1 LSLTQNCDI
10 YVAIKDEGINR
21 TIKLIMQQRP
31 SLFNYGTND
40 LNSHPDIV
48 CHPIDSH
55 GSVRAAENPLLT
67 PIKPVPII
75 GSMPNSFIPAC
86 FQINDFKI
94 DFYKNDQF
102 TMPQE
107 ISLNNQQL
115 AVYAKISVG
124 LGCPTPDELKSFL
137 ETIKI
142 YGRIKD
148 FRREIFIPTKN
159 LNCFSLEF
167 FATTS
172 IKLGPN
178 HVKLTLEDFEIK
190 DLTPTG
196 MENMIECYVMLV
208 AKAMLPQIEKTLL
221 NEMIKTRKLPD
232 PPDPSGPE
240 INIKISPSAQVANN
254 PASED
259 DQLKLFLNINYLTM
273 TYTITQLSGGG
284 PKPDTKIEK
293 PRIRTGPSDMT
304 VAISEG
310 GFKKIFQAAIQGI
323 KFSFEDT
330 LGSTFTIH
338 YKIVGK
344 LKGGS
349 INFENNYMEIKE
361 LDIFWETFKITLGVD
376 VPTIP
381 IIPSICLDI
390 PLDGTVCSPGFS
402 LFTKNPDL
410 SIPIDVSGFT
420 SEVTVFRANLKT
432 WYTTYAGGI
441 NKWEF
446 HLDPLLPIQ
455 IDFVD
460 LADTIADKLEDFL
473 DNILNILPIPGW
485 AKAAVDA
492 AKDLII
498 DTIRDAL
505 DIPSDLLAWVQTL
518 LVDALGLNDNIWKWI
533 KDFFDVQVALFAFE
547 DPLIVLPKTNKFT
560 KIPELNDLY
569 DPVAIN
575 QAINPPLVPVKL
587 PIEYIGIEINNNELI
602 VKADIGATI

>member
-1 LSLTQNCDI
+1 MSLTQNCDI

-40 LNSHPDIV
+40 LNSHPDVV
-48 CHPIDSH
+48 CNPIDSH
-55 GSVRAAENPLLT
+55 DSVKTSGNPLLT
-67 PIKPVPII
+67 PIKPVPIF
-75 GSMPNSFIPAC
+75 GSIPNAYLPAC

-94 DFYKNDQF
+94 DFHKNDQF
-102 TMPQE
+102 TMPSE
-107 ISLNNQQL
+107 ISLNPQQL
-115 AVYAKISVG
+115 SVYAKISVG
-124 LGCPTPDELKSFL
+124 LGCPTAEELKDFL
-137 ETIKI
+137 EAIKI
-142 YGRIKD
+142 YSGIKN

-167 FATTS
+167 FTTIS
-172 IKLGPN
+172 MKLSPN
-178 HVKLTLEDFEIK
+178 EVKLVLEDFEIK
-190 DLTPTG
+190 DLAPIG

-208 AKAMLPQIEKTLL
+208 AKSMLPQIGGTLL
-221 NEMIKTRKLPD
+221 TEMLKSRKLPD
-232 PPDPSGPE
+232 PPDPSAPE
-240 INIKISPSAQVANN
+240 VTIKISPSIQVPNN

-259 DQLKLFLNINYLTM
+259 DQFKLFVNIDNLTM

-293 PRIRTGPSDMT
+293 PRIRTGPSDIT
-304 VAISEG
+304 VAISEE

-330 LGSTFTIH
+330 IGSTFSIH

-344 LKGGS
+344 LKNGS
-349 INFENNYMEIKE
+349 INFENGYMEIKE

-376 VPTIP
+376 IPTIP
-381 IIPSICLDI
+381 IIPSVCVDLGLGTIC
-390 PLDGTVCSPGFS
+390 TPGFS
-402 LFTKNPDL
+402 LFTGNPDL

-432 WYTTYAGGI
+432 WYTTYSGGI

-455 IDFVD
+455 IDFID
-460 LADTIADKLEDFL
+460 LADTIADKLDDFL
-473 DNILNILPIPGW
+473 DNVINILPIPGW

-505 DIPSDLLAWVQTL
+505 DIPSDILAWVQTL
-518 LVDALGLNDNIWKWI
+518 LVDLLDLNDNIWKWI

-547 DPLIVLPKTNKFT
+547 DPLLILPKSSNFT
-560 KIPELNDLY
+560 KINELNDLY
-569 DPVAIN
+569 DPVAIG
-575 QAINPPLVPVKL
+575 QTINPPLVPVKL
-587 PIEYIGIEINNNELI
+587 PIEYIGVEINTNELI
-602 VKADIGATI
+602 VKADIGATV

>member
-1 LSLTQNCDI
+1 MSLTQNCDI

-55 GSVRAAENPLLT
+55 DSVRASGNPLLT
-67 PIKPVPII
+67 PIKPVPIF
-75 GSMPNSFIPAC
+75 GSIPNTFIPAC

-107 ISLNNQQL
+107 ISLNTQQL
-115 AVYAKISVG
+115 AVYTKISVG
-124 LGCPTPDELKSFL
+124 LGCPTPDELESFM
-137 ETIKI
+137 ETIKV

-172 IKLGPN
+172 IKLGPSQ
-178 HVKLTLEDFEIK
+178 VKLKLEDFEIK

-208 AKAMLPQIEKTLL
+208 AKAMLPQIEQTLL
-221 NEMIKTRKLPD
+221 TEMIKTRKLPD

-240 INIKISPSAQVANN
+240 INIKISPSGQVPNN

-259 DQLKLFLNINYLTM
+259 DQLKLFLNIDYLTM
-273 TYTITQLSGGG
+273 TYTISQLSGGGGG

-304 VAISEG
+304 VAISES

-330 LGSTFTIH
+330 IGSTFTVH

-344 LKGGS
+344 LKGGD

-381 IIPSICLDI
+381 IIPSVCLDLG
-390 PLDGTVCSPGFS
+390 PLGTV
-402 LFTKNPDL
+402 L
-410 SIPIDVSGFT
+410 T
-420 SEVTVFRANLKT
+420 SDFPFLLEILILVF
-432 WYTTYAGGI
+432 
-441 NKWEF
+441 
-446 HLDPLLPIQ
+446 Q
-455 IDFVD
+455 
-460 LADTIADKLEDFL
+460 
-473 DNILNILPIPGW
+473 
-485 AKAAVDA
+485 
-492 AKDLII
+492 
-498 DTIRDAL
+498 
-505 DIPSDLLAWVQTL
+505 
-518 LVDALGLNDNIWKWI
+518 
-533 KDFFDVQVALFAFE
+533 
-547 DPLIVLPKTNKFT
+547 
-560 KIPELNDLY
+560 
-569 DPVAIN
+569 
-575 QAINPPLVPVKL
+575 
-587 PIEYIGIEINNNELI
+587 
-602 VKADIGATI
+602 